1 MWCTG
6 DGRVRP
12 LPRATAALL
21 VVGQLRD
28 TRLAP
33 RINGAFAGVSKHV
46 YANVELLNSKTNATL
61 SQHALYVWLNA
72 TQPVWTLLKNYS
84 VPPQLNCTVPVRADP
99 SANAPQ
105 FQRLYDTFL
114 AARAHERCGN
124 FSYRWFA
131 RLRTD
136 LLHTPPLGFSLAQLD
151 GGCVHLYGTWH
162 YYGLNRNA
170 SHWIPRD
177 YFFLA
182 PSELAPR
189 LFQFASAFRTCQD
202 VGANHRICEGPLSWA
217 AIPECLLKA
226 HLVRNDLPFRVH

>member
-1 MWCTG
+1 MWCSR
-6 DGRVRP
+6 DKRVHP

-33 RINGAFAGVSKHV
+33 RIHGAFAGVTKHV

-61 SQHALYVWLNA
+61 SQHALCAWMNA
-72 TQPVWTLLKNYS
+72 TQPIWTLVKNYS
-84 VPPQLNCTVPVRADP
+84 VPRQLNCTLPMMADP

-105 FQRLYDTFL
+105 FQRLYETFV
-114 AARAHERCGN
+114 AARAHERRGN
-124 FSYRWFA
+124 FSYHWFV

-136 LLHTPPLGFSLAQLD
+136 LMHTPQLDFSLAELD
-151 GGCVHLYGTWH
+151 SGRVHLYGTWH
-162 YYGLNRNA
+162 YYGPNRNP

-182 PSELAPR
+182 PSGLAPR
-189 LFQFASAFRTCQD
+189 VFQFASAFHTCQN
-202 VGANHRICEGPLSWA
+202 VSANHQICEGPLSWA
-217 AIPECLLKA
+217 MFPECLLKA
-226 HLVRNDLPFRVH
+226 HLVHNDLPFRLH